1 MENRLYQSS
10 YLAEILKKFNF
21 SFSKSLGQN
30 FLIDGNIVKNI
41 VEKSGITDEDIVL
54 EIGPGFGTLT
64 EELALNAKK
73 VIAIEKDH
81 RLMEVLDYTLQNYDN
96 VNIINEDFL
105 KIDLE
110 KIFIEEAEGQKLKV
124 VANLPYYITTPILER
139 IIENK
144 KYFSTVSVMVQE
156 EVARRVV
163 ASPNNKDYGSLTLYL
178 EYNCKK
184 EILMKVPRT
193 VFMPSPKVDS
203 AILYLE
209 LVERDFDVDEEYL
222 FKFIRSGF
230 TKRRKN
236 IMNSLSKGFVNIS
249 KEELKEIL
257 FSLELSGNLRAE
269 NLSLQDYI
277 NITKKYTEM
286 IK

>member
-73 VIAIEKDH
+73 VIAIEKDN

-96 VNIINEDFL
+96 VKIINEDFL

-110 KIFIEEAEGQKLKV
+110 KIFIEEAQGQKLKV

-144 KYFSTVSVMVQE
+144 NYFSTVSVMVQE

-178 EYNCKK
+178 EYNCEK

-203 AILYLE
+203 AILYLK
-209 LVERDFDVDEEYL
+209 LVHRDLDVDEDYL

-249 KEELKEIL
+249 KEELKEI
-257 FSLELSGNLRAE
+257 FSSLELSGNLRAE

>member
-1 MENRLYQSS
+1 MGNRLYQSS

-41 VEKSGITDEDIVL
+41 VEKSGITKEDIVL

-73 VIAIEKDH
+73 VISIEKDN
-81 RLMEVLDYTLQNYDN
+81 RLMEVLDCTLQNYDN
-96 VNIINEDFL
+96 VKIINEDFL

-110 KIFIEEAEGQKLKV
+110 KIFIEEAEGRKLKV

-144 KYFSTVSVMVQE
+144 KYFSTISVMVQE

-163 ASPNNKDYGSLTLYL
+163 ALPNNKDYGSLTLYL
-178 EYNCKK
+178 EYNCEKK
-184 EILMKVPRT
+184 ILMKVPRT
-193 VFMPSPKVDS
+193 VFMPSPNVDS
-203 AILYLE
+203 AILYLK
-209 LVERDFDVDEEYL
+209 LVERDLDVDEDYL

-249 KEELKEIL
+249 KEKLKEIL
-257 FSLELSGNLRAE
+257 SSLELSGNLRAE

>member
-41 VEKSGITDEDIVL
+41 VEKSGITKDDIVL

-73 VIAIEKDH
+73 VISVEKDH

-96 VNIINEDFL
+96 VKIINEDFL
-105 KIDLE
+105 KTDLE
-110 KIFIEEAEGQKLKV
+110 KIFMEEAKGQKLKV

-144 KYFSTVSVMVQE
+144 KYFSTISVMVQE

-178 EYNCKK
+178 KYNCNS
-184 EILMKVPRT
+184 EILIKVPRT
-193 VFMPSPKVDS
+193 VFMPSPNVDS

-209 LVERDFDVDEEYL
+209 LVDRDFDVNEDYL

-236 IMNSLSKGFVNIS
+236 IMNSLSTGFVDVS
-249 KEELKEIL
+249 KAQLKEIL
-257 FSLELSGNLRAE
+257 SSLELSGNLRAE
-269 NLSLQDYI
+269 NLSLEDYI

>member
-41 VEKSGITDEDIVL
+41 VEKSGITKDDIVL

-73 VIAIEKDH
+73 VISVEKDH

-96 VNIINEDFL
+96 VKIINEDFL
-105 KIDLE
+105 KTDLE
-110 KIFIEEAEGQKLKV
+110 KIFMEEAKGQKLKV

-144 KYFSTVSVMVQE
+144 KYFSTISVMVQE

-178 EYNCKK
+178 EYNCES

-193 VFMPSPKVDS
+193 VFMPSPNVDS
-203 AILYLE
+203 AILYLK
-209 LVERDFDVDEEYL
+209 LVDRDFDVDEDYL

-236 IMNSLSKGFVNIS
+236 IMNSLSTGFVDVS
-249 KEELKEIL
+249 KAQLKEIL
-257 FSLELSGNLRAE
+257 SSLELSGNLRAE
-269 NLSLQDYI
+269 NLSLEDYI

>member
-41 VEKSGITDEDIVL
+41 VEKSGITKDDIVL

-73 VIAIEKDH
+73 VISIEKDH

-96 VNIINEDFL
+96 VKIINEDFL
-105 KIDLE
+105 KTDLE
-110 KIFIEEAEGQKLKV
+110 KIFMEEAKGQKLKV

-144 KYFSTVSVMVQE
+144 KYFSTISVMVQE

-178 EYNCKK
+178 EYNCES

-193 VFMPSPKVDS
+193 VFMPSPNVDS
-203 AILYLE
+203 AILYLK
-209 LVERDFDVDEEYL
+209 LVDRDFDVDEDYL

-236 IMNSLSKGFVNIS
+236 IMNSLSTGFVDVS
-249 KEELKEIL
+249 KAQLKEIL
-257 FSLELSGNLRAE
+257 SSLELSGNLRAE
-269 NLSLQDYI
+269 NLSLEDYI